1 MGILPYRETHAHDA
15 ARMGAARRP
24 APYPP
29 DTAAAQA
36 HRKENAPRPAGA
48 RRRARSALG
57 LRMVRDAR
65 VRARFA
71 LVEIARAGPGAF
83 VEPQAARARAVAGGW
98 RAERRAAPMR
108 AASCAVASRYG
119 RIPTITT

>member
-1 MGILPYRETHAHDA
+1 MARGAAGRARGIARAQGPGGYVVIVGILPDVETHTHDA

-36 HRKENAPRPAGA
+36 HRTENAPRPAGA
-48 RRRARSALG
+48 KRRARSALG

-71 LVEIARAGPGAF
+71 LVEIARAGPDAF
-83 VEPQAARARAVAGGW
+83 R
-98 RAERRAAPMR
+98 
-108 AASCAVASRYG
+108 
-119 RIPTITT
+119 T